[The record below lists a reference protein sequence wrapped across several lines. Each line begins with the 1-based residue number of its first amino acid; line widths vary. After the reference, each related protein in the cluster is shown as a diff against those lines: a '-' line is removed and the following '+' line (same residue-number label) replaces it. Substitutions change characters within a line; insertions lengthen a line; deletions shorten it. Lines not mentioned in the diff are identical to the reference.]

1 MFFHN
6 SVQQVDAEAFDTAS
20 TARQAGGQGPVA
32 AGYDVEKELAGRLV
46 QVGTGRRKRVQSP
59 HGDMN

>member
-20 TARQAGGQGPVA
+20 SARQAGGQGPA
-32 AGYDVEKELAGRLV
+32 AAAYDVEKELAGRLV
-46 QVGTGRRKRVQSP
+46 PWGTGRREHVQSRTAT
-59 HGDMN
+59 